1 MVKESIL
8 VLGGTGSQGGS
19 VVNSLLKDGNFD
31 IRVLSRN
38 PDSEKSKALAA
49 KGVHVHKGDMS
60 NADELRAA
68 AKGVDDI
75 FAVTSFWDPASMFKE
90 FEIGKTVVDVA
101 AEVKVKK
108 FIWSGLPNVEK
119 ISSGKWHVP
128 HFTDKAKVEE
138 YAKSKGLP
146 MVTVYALFYFQNFQS
161 FFPPKWE
168 GDTAVFTLPM
178 PENCYI
184 SAYDVNETG
193 EFVVPILKNW
203 DHWKGQTVA
212 MFGEHKH
219 PQEFVADFSK
229 ATGSPAKYNTVS
241 VETFGNFGFPG
252 AKELAEMFGYFNEY
266 TYSGPHTDRTTGK
279 KVHPN
284 STSFASWV
292 KATGWK
298 GK

>member
-1 MVKESIL
+1 VKESIL

-19 VVNSLLKDGNFD
+19 VVNSLLKDGTFD

-38 PDSEKSKALAA
+38 PESEKSKALAA
-49 KGVHVHKGDMS
+49 KGVHVFKGDMS

-119 ISSGKWHVP
+119 HSNGKWHVP
-128 HFTDKAKVEE
+128 HFTDKAKVED

-146 MVTVYALFYFQNFQS
+146 MVTVYALFYFQNFQF

-193 EFVVPILKNW
+193 EFVVPILKHW
-203 DHWKGQTVA
+203 DQWKGQTVP

-219 PQEFVADFSK
+219 PQEYIAEFSQ
-229 ATGSPAKYNTVS
+229 ATGSPAKYNQMS
-241 VETFGNFGFPG
+241 VEAFGNLGFPG
-252 AKELAEMFGYFNEY
+252 AKELADMFGWFNDY
-266 TYSGPHTDRTTGK
+266 TYCGPNVDRSVSK
-279 KVHPN
+279 KLHAN
-284 STSFASWV
+284 STSFGNWV
-292 KATGWK
+292 KASGWK